1 MQQFRPTT
9 VSLVGYL
16 VGYIP
21 PAELKQEESLCPH
34 K

>member
-1 MQQFRPTT
+1 MQHFRPTP

-21 PAELKQEESLCPH
+21 PVELKQEEPLCPH
-34 K
+34 T